1 MKHPQVTVI
10 MPAYNHEMFIGEAIE
25 SVLNQTFEDYE
36 FIVINDG
43 SKDGTERVIKNYTDP
58 RINFYSQE
66 NKGAHNALNK
76 GLALA
81 KGKYISILNSD
92 DKYGIGRLSKL
103 VEIAESEN
111 SSFLITDLTIIDESS
126 NPVTN
131 PSNWHVCWLERLRAL
146 YKKTKS
152 FDAAFLRGNIAT
164 STSNFFFSSELQNRI
179 GYFSDLKYCHDYDF
193 ALRALIEYENG
204 FNYVEDSDLLYYRL
218 HKQNTVNQSAYE
230 LNKETFE
237 LLNEMI
243 PKFVEKR
250 KETPYMKEAQ
260 ENLDQLNMHMAKA
273 LVDESNSQNHM
284 DKLVKTLMNSR
295 LSELIRSIFKM
306 LPDNTRLAI
315 IKKINNHYLS
325 KNVK

>member
-1 MKHPQVTVI
+1 

-152 FDAAFLRGNIAT
+152 FDAAFLRIAT